1 MPHARLPL
9 VLLSLVAAA
18 RAGAFERGTSNI
30 EWCEH
35 TLSSIN
41 GSAVAAVAEPL
52 NSASNAVYAVAAL
65 AGLRR
70 ARARK
75 LPAAFWL
82 AELLLVVV
90 GFGSALFHATRSYA
104 GELLDELPMS
114 CLAAAYLFCT
124 AGTHALSSG
133 RKRLATFGA
142 ALALA
147 GGGWAAYL
155 LRHDHDI
162 FALTFTLQVLVPALL
177 SFAAGRARGVPRGL
191 WWAFLVL
198 ILLAKAVWELER
210 ALWRRGQCEAW
221 PALVLAMHPLWH
233 LGSATAHGCW
243 MAYAAAVVDAVRR
256 KRGGRAARDAPS
268 SPATRQ
274 SPRVRRATVS
284 YVPGQGGG
292 LASGKKKAA

>member
-104 GELLDELPMS
+104 GAFS
-114 CLAAAYLFCT
+114 FVY
-124 AGTHALSSG
+124 
-133 RKRLATFGA
+133 
-142 ALALA
+142 
-147 GGGWAAYL
+147 
-155 LRHDHDI
+155 I
-162 FALTFTLQVLVPALL
+162 VTLIRT
-177 SFAAGRARGVPRGL
+177 S
-191 WWAFLVL
+191 
-198 ILLAKAVWELER
+198 
-210 ALWRRGQCEAW
+210 
-221 PALVLAMHPLWH
+221 
-233 LGSATAHGCW
+233 LG
-243 MAYAAAVVDAVRR
+243 
-256 KRGGRAARDAPS
+256 
-268 SPATRQ
+268 
-274 SPRVRRATVS
+274 
-284 YVPGQGGG
+284 
-292 LASGKKKAA
+292 